1 MLQYKND
8 NNNKTGRGIFMDED
22 VLILEDIPSYIKDR
36 WKLVLSMTLTTTIV
50 AAVLSFFII
59 SPKYEAKTKLFIGK
73 ESSSEQTQNY
83 NSSDIQ
89 MYQKLLKTYS
99 DVILTDDLVESA
111 LSKNNIDVSTED
123 VLSKLA
129 VNPKTDTQ
137 ILEISYVSTDKEEA
151 MKVVDAV
158 TNKFIETSST
168 LIANAN
174 VKIVQNVKLPQSPIS
189 PNKKLF
195 LLIGVALGLVG
206 GSAIAVFLGL
216 SDNTFKDKDQVESIV
231 NLPVIG
237 TIPNSDI
244 IK

>member
-1 MLQYKND
+1 MNEEVIRIEDIL
-8 NNNKTGRGIFMDED
+8 D
-22 VLILEDIPSYIKDR
+22 VLTKR
-36 WKLVLSMTLTTTIV
+36 WKVIVSITII
-50 AAVLSFFII
+50 ATIISAVVSFFVIA
-59 SPKYEAKTKLFIGK
+59 PKYEASTKLFIGK
-73 ESSSEQTQNY
+73 ENSVTQDQSY
-83 NSSDIQ
+83 NNNDIQ

-123 VLSKLA
+123 VLSKLT